1 MVGQSVLP
9 RIRYGPQSR
18 TDSRLSVGEG
28 AKPRQGDATR
38 PPPCAN
44 SRRDS
49 TSAQLEV
56 ALRWLGDSQRV
67 MTEPMC
73 NHNERVELLN
83 QIKHNPRI
91 SCKNGDMED

>member
-1 MVGQSVLP
+1 M
-9 RIRYGPQSR
+9 
-18 TDSRLSVGEG
+18 GEG

-49 TSAQLEV
+49 NSALLEV
-56 ALRWLGDSQRV
+56 ARPRRGNSQRV

-73 NHNERVELLN
+73 KHNERVELLN
-83 QIKHNPRI
+83 QIELIRAVLLAKYPAQIRYFLDPEGFFLAQDTFFDLL
-91 SCKNGDMED
+91 S